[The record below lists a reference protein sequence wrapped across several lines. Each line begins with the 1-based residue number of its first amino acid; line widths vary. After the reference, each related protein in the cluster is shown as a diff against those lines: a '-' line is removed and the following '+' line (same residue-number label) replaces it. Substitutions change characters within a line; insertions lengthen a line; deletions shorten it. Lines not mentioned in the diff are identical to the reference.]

1 MAKLTPK
8 QYIATLKKRANQLA
22 KLNQPL
28 QIAAQTVHAL
38 RVNRIFHEGKDSSG
52 GSIGSYATSPEVWIP
67 NDYHRRGG
75 NNGGKTGRAVK
86 TSYYKSYAAF
96 KRSQGF
102 GSNIVLRQT
111 NRLQSDFANRQI
123 STNSDNLPSNTK
135 PIKVN
140 TNRYIERITSE
151 NVDKIKGREHVFN
164 FTKKEI
170 NTFNKVY
177 EDVAT
182 KILNGQKVRL

>member
-1 MAKLTPK
+1 MAQLSPK
-8 QYIATLKKRANQLA
+8 QFVRELEKRSKLLKKNL
-22 KLNQPL
+22 PL
-28 QIAAQTVHAL
+28 QIAAQTAHAL
-38 RVNRIFHEGKDSSG
+38 RVKRIFHDGLDSSN
-52 GSIGSYATSPEVWIP
+52 SQIGSYATSPEVWIE
-67 NDYHRRGG
+67 NDYHRRGKS
-75 NNGGKTGRAVK
+75 NGGKTGRAQK

-123 STNSDNLPSNTK
+123 SPNSDGLPNSK

-140 TNRYIERITSE
+140 ANRYIERITSE

-164 FTKKEI
+164 FSNEEKKV
-170 NTFNKVY
+170 FNQVFN
-177 EDVAT
+177 ETAI
-182 KILNGQKVRL
+182 KILNGQTNRL

>member
-8 QYIATLKKRANQLA
+8 QYIATLNKRAEQLS
-22 KLNQPL
+22 KVNQPL

-38 RVNRIFHEGKDSSG
+38 RVKRIFHEGKDSSG
-52 GSIGSYATSPEVWIP
+52 GSIGNYATSPEVWIP

-86 TSYYKSYAAF
+86 TSYYKSYADF
-96 KRSQGF
+96 KRNQGF

-123 STNSDNLPSNTK
+123 SPSSNNLPKGK

-164 FTKKEI
+164 FTKNEV
-170 NTFNKVY
+170 NTFYKVY